1 MCGIAGIVSHAPLD
15 PIHRA
20 TLREMSQRLKHRGP
34 DGSGEYVDN
43 HALLAHRRLSI
54 IDLETGRQPIS
65 NEDGTIHT
73 VVNGEF
79 YNFLELRESLIQR
92 GHTFRTTGDSE
103 CIVHLYE
110 EFGER
115 CVEHLNGMYAFAI
128 WDARR
133 RKLLL
138 GRDRLGVKPLYYA
151 TVGDVLGFASEL
163 KSLLVLPGIDR
174 SIDMAALHDYLV
186 FDFVPSPRT
195 IISNIRKLPPASML
209 VLENNCATIASY
221 WDLHARS
228 PHSGDADDIA
238 CGLWNELKRA
248 TRSRLVADVPVG
260 ALLSG
265 GIDSGA
271 VAGAMAQLSRDRI
284 VTVTSGFEETAF
296 DERSAARESAGRI
309 GTRHFDHL
317 VQADAAGLIDQLA
330 WHFDEPFAD
339 PSAIPM
345 FLLSQAARRHVT
357 VALSGDGGDEVL
369 AGYRRYRYDIY
380 EDAIRR
386 RIPGAM
392 RRAIFGAL
400 SAAYPRSPKL
410 PRFLRAGAMLRNL
423 TTDGITAH
431 GWSIAGLSPQAARAL
446 INADAASSIRDH
458 DPFDQLRRLAR
469 RCDAESH
476 LAKCQYID
484 IKLSLA
490 DGILTKVDRAS
501 MAHGLEVRS
510 PMLDYRFVEFAWRIP
525 PAMRIRGRNGKA
537 LLRRA
542 VQQELGSPI
551 ANRPKAGFDVPLD
564 AWMRGPL
571 RDRIEST
578 LLDANSAIHQW
589 IAPGAI
595 RSAWKRHLGGA
606 ANLGPLMWKLLMLDA
621 WTRVHSVATTATPS
635 AIAAGGVQ
643 KSPLHSKSSN
653 GRVVLIPMGS
663 VPQPADED
671 PH

>member
-1 MCGIAGIVSHAPLD
+1 MCGIAGIVSQTPLD
-15 PIHRA
+15 PSHRMI
-20 TLREMSQRLKHRGP
+20 LREMSRRLEHRGP
-34 DGSGEYVDN
+34 DGSGEYVDDR
-43 HALLAHRRLSI
+43 ALLAHRRLSI
-54 IDLETGRQPIS
+54 IDIETGRQPIP

-115 CVEHLNGMYAFAI
+115 CVEHLNGMFAFAI
-128 WDARR
+128 WDAQR

-151 TVGDVLGFASEL
+151 VVGDLIGFASEL
-163 KSLLVLPGIDR
+163 KSLLALPEIDR
-174 SIDMAALHDYLV
+174 SIDMAALYDYLV

-195 IISNIRKLPPASML
+195 ILSNIRKLPPASML
-209 VLENNCATIASY
+209 VLENGRAAISSY
-221 WDLHARS
+221 WDLHAGS
-228 PHSGDADDIA
+228 PHAGDADDIA
-238 CGLWNELKRA
+238 CGLWDELKRA

-271 VAGAMAQLSRDRI
+271 VAGAMGQLSRDRI
-284 VTVTSGFEETAF
+284 VTVTSGFEEAGF
-296 DERSAARESAGRI
+296 DERRAARDSAEQI

-317 VQADAAGLIDQLA
+317 VQADAAGMIDRLA

-369 AGYRRYRYDIY
+369 AGYRRYRYDLY
-380 EDAIRR
+380 EEAIRR
-386 RIPGAM
+386 RIPGAL
-392 RRAIFGAL
+392 RRAIFGTL
-400 SAAYPRSPKL
+400 SAVYPRSSRL
-410 PRFLRAGAMLRNL
+410 PRFLRAGATLRNL
-423 TTDGITAH
+423 ATDGISAH
-431 GWSIAGLSPQAARAL
+431 GESIAGLSPQAARAL
-446 INADAASSIRDH
+446 LNRDAAASIRDH
-458 DPFDQLRRLAR
+458 DPFDRLRLLAR
-469 RCDAESH
+469 RCDADSH

-484 IKLSLA
+484 IKLGLA

-525 PAMRIRGRNGKA
+525 PAMRIRGRVGKA

-542 VQQELGSPI
+542 VTRELGSSI
-551 ANRPKAGFDVPLD
+551 ACRPKAGFDVPLD
-564 AWMRGPL
+564 AWIRGPL
-571 RDRIEST
+571 RDRVESK
-578 LLDANSAIHQW
+578 LLDSNSAVHQW

-595 RSAWKRHLGGA
+595 RSVWKRHMAGA

-621 WTRVHSVATTATPS
+621 WTRIHSGTAMTHPATTA
-635 AIAAGGVQ
+635 
-643 KSPLHSKSSN
+643 SN
-653 GRVVLIPMGS
+653 RPKPPERGRLSQSRVVLLPMGDS
-663 VPQPADED
+663 CGPTGED
-671 PH
+671 SL